1 MTQTAKTPE
10 PAIEE
15 ILTRVRRVLAEDP
28 DTSALRPTE
37 SASFASDSAAPF
49 STQLSYSATP
59 ASHQQREPDLR
70 TRSEDAGAAKANHT
84 GRRVLAGAGENPGQL
99 LSVDTSTAVYSAF
112 NALAQSVLFHNGQ
125 TLDHIVGEMLRPIL
139 KAWLDDNLPLVVERL
154 VRAEIERVS
163 HVRP

>member
-15 ILTRVRRVLAEDP
+15 ILTRVRRILAEDDA
-28 DTSALRPTE
+28 DTSAPRPTE
-37 SASFASDSAAPF
+37 SASFASDSAAPS

-59 ASHQQREPDLR
+59 ASAQQCEPDSR
-70 TRSEDAGAAKANHT
+70 TRSEDPGAVESDHT
-84 GRRVLAGAGENPGQL
+84 SQQIPAGAGGQQL
-99 LSVDTSTAVYSAF
+99 VSVETSTAVYSAF
-112 NALAQSVLFHNGQ
+112 NALAQTVLVHNGQ
-125 TLDHIVGEMLRPIL
+125 TLEHIVGEMLRPIL
-139 KAWLDDNLPLVVERL
+139 KTWLDDNLPIVVERL